1 MSETEYTSLEKLE
14 RFINPNSINDISI
27 SLSSTIVAL
36 ILSIFASLIVRF
48 LYLKYSKSLNN
59 KEYFANNFIILCLT
73 TCLVII
79 IVKYSLALSLG
90 LVGALSIVR
99 FRAAIKEPEELV
111 YLFLIIAF
119 GIVFGSNQFLIGII
133 SLIIIVLII
142 PILSKYL
149 GNKYEF
155 ENTGIVIIF
164 EGQDEKIL
172 KIKNDFKSKLK
183 KYDGTLIIKEIS
195 LDKNESRLI
204 LNASSNGNNNYLYN
218 EIEKMALDNSLKL
231 SIVSDVTVPA

>member
-1 MSETEYTSLEKLE
+1 MNETEYTSLGKLE
-14 RFINPNSINDISI
+14 RFINPNTINEINI
-27 SLSSTIVAL
+27 SLSSTIIAL
-36 ILSIFASLIVRF
+36 ILSILGSLIVRW

-59 KEYFANNFIILCLT
+59 KEYFANNFVILCLT

-119 GIVFGSNQFLIGII
+119 GIVFGSNQFLIGIL
-133 SLIIIVLII
+133 SLAIVILII
-142 PILSKYL
+142 PILSNYF
-149 GNKYEF
+149 GNKHEF

-164 EGQDEKIL
+164 EGIDEQIL
-172 KIKNDFKSKLK
+172 KIKKNIGSKLNN
-183 KYDGTLIIKEIS
+183 YNGTLIIKEIS
-195 LDKNESRLI
+195 LDKDESRLV

-218 EIEKMALDNSLKL
+218 EMEKMALENNLKL
-231 SIVSDVTVPA
+231 SIVTDVTVPA

>member
-1 MSETEYTSLEKLE
+1 MEKSEYTNFEKLE
-14 RFINPNSINDISI
+14 RYLNPNIIGEINI
-27 SLSSTIVAL
+27 SLSSTILAL
-36 ILSIFASLIVRF
+36 VLSILTSLIIRW

-133 SLIIIVLII
+133 SIIIVII
-142 PILSKYL
+142 TVPILSKYL
-149 GNKYEF
+149 GSNNEF

-164 EGQDEKIL
+164 EGEEEKIL
-172 KIKNDFKSKLK
+172 KVKKELNTKLK
-183 KYDGTLIIKEIS
+183 SYNGSLAIKEITI
-195 LDKNESRLI
+195 DKKESRLI
-204 LNASSNGNNNYLYN
+204 LNASSSGNNNYLYDQL
-218 EIEKMALDNSLKL
+218 EKVSLNYNLKL
-231 SIVSDVTVPA
+231 SIVSDITVPA